1 MDLVVIFLTGLTIGG
16 LTCLAVQ
23 GGLLASVIA
32 AREKE
37 GIEKKSNVDR
47 IFPTLAFLI
56 SKLIAYTLLGFLL
69 GLAGSY
75 ISLTSNVQ
83 SAIQIF
89 AGIYMI
95 IIALNLLD
103 VHPIFR
109 YAVIQPP
116 RFLTKRIRNKSRS
129 SDIFAP
135 AVLGVMTIFIPCG
148 TTLAMEALAI
158 SSADPIKGALIMFV
172 FVLGTFPMFFG
183 IGYLTSFLGEKFKD
197 KFLKTAAVLLVL
209 LGFLS
214 IYGGAIA
221 AGMPVTVNKIVDSFN
236 NKNENSVDKMSVAL
250 PPVKDGFQEV
260 AITVESNGY
269 SPRRLVLREGVP
281 TKLNLITR
289 DTYSCAIAFR
299 IPALKIGVNLKPN
312 GEEEVILP
320 KLSKGDYTF
329 ACSMGMYTG
338 VIKVL

>member
-1 MDLVVIFLTGLTIGG
+1 MELGIIFLTGLTIGG

-32 AREKE
+32 SREKE
-37 GIEKKSNVDR
+37 EIEEKTKINSV
-47 IFPTLAFLI
+47 FPTLAFLI
-56 SKLIAYTLLGFLL
+56 SKLIAYVILGFVL
-69 GLAGSY
+69 GLFGSA
-75 ISLTSNVQ
+75 ISLTSQVQ

-95 IIALNLLD
+95 IIALNLFD

-116 RFLTKRIRNKSRS
+116 RFLTRRIKNKSRS

-135 AVLGVMTIFIPCG
+135 AILGFMTIFIPCG

-158 SSADPIKGALIMFV
+158 SSANPVKGALILGT

-183 IGYLTSFLGEKFKD
+183 IGFLTAKLGDRFKNSFLKI
-197 KFLKTAAVLLVL
+197 AAILLIF
-209 LGFLS
+209 LGFIS
-214 IYGGAIA
+214 VYGGLVAM
-221 AGMPVTVNKIVDSFN
+221 GVPVSISRFTNQS
-236 NKNENSVDKMSVAL
+236 ENSSGRMSVAF
-250 PPVKDGFQEV
+250 PPVRNGFQEV
-260 AITVESNGY
+260 KIGVLSNGY
-269 SPRRLVLREGVP
+269 SPSNLVLKEGIP
-281 TKLNLITR
+281 TKLKLITN

-299 IPALKIGVNLKPN
+299 IPALKIGVNLKPT
-312 GEEEVILP
+312 GTEVLDLP
-320 KLSKGDYTF
+320 KLSKGNYSYT
-329 ACSMGMYTG
+329 CSMGMYQG

>member
-1 MDLVVIFLTGLTIGG
+1 MELGIIFLTGLTIGG

-37 GIEKKSNVDR
+37 GLENKGKVNR
-47 IFPTLAFLI
+47 IYPTLAFLI
-56 SKLIAYTLLGFLL
+56 SKLIAYTLLGLVL
-69 GLAGSY
+69 GALGSY
-75 ISLTSNVQ
+75 ISLTSQIQ
-83 SAIQIF
+83 SVIQIF

-116 RFLTKRIRNKSRS
+116 RFLTRRIRNQSKSA
-129 SDIFAP
+129 DIFAP
-135 AVLGVMTIFIPCG
+135 AMLGFMTIFIPCG

-158 SSADPIKGALIMFV
+158 SSASPIKGALIMAT

-183 IGYLTSFLGEKFKD
+183 IGYITSVLGEKFKNN
-197 KFLKTAAVLLVL
+197 FLKVAAVLLVI
-209 LGFLS
+209 LGFVS
-214 IYGGAIA
+214 IYGGFIA
-221 AGMPVTVNKIVDSFN
+221 VGAPISITKIFN
-236 NKNENSVDKMSVAL
+236 SNENSSGKMSVAY
-250 PPVKDGFQEV
+250 PPIKNGIQEV
-260 AITVESNGY
+260 NINVNSDGY
-269 SPRRLVLREGVP
+269 SPSNIILKEGIP
-281 TKLNLITR
+281 TKLNLITK

-299 IPALKIGVNLKPN
+299 IPALKIGVNLLPSGVK
-312 GEEEVILP
+312 ELDLP
-320 KLSKGDYTF
+320 KLAKGEYAF
-329 ACSMGMYTG
+329 NCSMGMYTG